1 MTNENGMTTTTPVV
15 GEDVATTVQEP
26 VANGS
31 VTQTANGGNQNP
43 VNNEETGYVKIR
55 VDRAKEQ
62 TTKSIL
68 NELGVANLDE
78 AKQKIADGTKALD
91 EVNKLKAQLEA
102 QKYESEVR
110 TKRQLLTKV
119 LDTEKVFDADALLNY
134 VDLDKV
140 KLENG
145 QIQDVDNIVASLKQ
159 AKPNFF
165 GSKETVSDG
174 YVRGQAQQ
182 PLTPLEKQKK
192 GNVVGAIDDYLK
204 VILK

>member
-1 MTNENGMTTTTPVV
+1 MTNENKISTTTPVV
-15 GEDVATTVQEP
+15 EEDVATTVQEP

-31 VTQTANGGNQNP
+31 ATQTANGGNQNP
-43 VNNEETGYVKIR
+43 VNNEDTGYVKIR